1 MGATH
6 SWSRAVSQK
15 IVGNFVVGTV
25 YSSNE
30 IGQWSGTWL
39 VRRYGVNNGRIIA
52 LKCLP
57 DLFPSCEQ
65 AAERAMQLGEAFAK
79 GLDQA
84 HGELPVP
91 GSGDELFIPPSA
103 SAQRAEALSTAR

>member
-1 MGATH
+1 M
-6 SWSRAVSQK
+6 SQK

-30 IGQWSGTWL
+30 IGQWTGTWL

-52 LKCLP
+52 LKAVP

-65 AAERAMQLGEAFAK
+65 AAERAMALGEEFAK
-79 GLDQA
+79 GLDA
-84 HGELPVP
+84 GAGDMPVP

-103 SAQRAEALSTAR
+103 SAQRAEAMSVPR